1 MSYCVFPQLFFI
13 VVTSLAYIWLKNRAD
28 NKNEKTKFAN
38 TCGILL
44 VIYASI
50 LLYLAL
56 MSRDTDTRS
65 LSFVPFRSYATV
77 LTEYNT
83 FDVLRQI
90 LENILVFIPL
100 GILFPESFQLRTGRK
115 AVMLTVAAGASLS
128 LIIEL
133 SQFTYAIGYAE
144 FDDLF
149 NNILGCSIGC
159 GVYCF
164 AGKVSAA
171 DGEVRIKK
179 GAFKGLLPALLTA
192 FSVLIIILYRE
203 AILFKS

>member
-13 VVTSLAYIWLKNRAD
+13 VVTSLAYIRLKNRAD
-28 NKNEKTKFAN
+28 NKNKKAKFAN

-44 VIYASI
+44 VIYASV

-56 MSRDTDTRS
+56 MSRDADTRHLS
-65 LSFVPFRSYATV
+65 LVPFRSYGTV
-77 LTEYNT
+77 LTVYNT
-83 FDVLRQI
+83 FDVLCQI

-100 GILFPESFQLRTGRK
+100 GILFPESFQLRDSRR
-115 AVMLTVAAGASLS
+115 AVPLTIAAGASLS

-133 SQFTYAIGYAE
+133 SQFTYAIGYTE

-164 AGKVSAA
+164 AGKVSSV
-171 DGEVRIKK
+171 DGEVHIKK
-179 GAFKGLLPALLTA
+179 GAFKSLLPALLTA
-192 FSVLIIILYRE
+192 FAVLMIILYRE
-203 AILFKS
+203 AILFKR